1 MRLHALQNNG
11 KNIGGIYSGIWRTL
25 DSDVLF
31 FPAPKEPR
39 RFAVMKSF
47 ADYCFMRRE
56 KMDLPSVHGEI
67 SVEHLFAHLF
77 PLNSAGKF
85 QVRELVSQ
93 QVRLHETLD
102 GGEMVSK
109 IG

>member
-1 MRLHALQNNG
+1 
-11 KNIGGIYSGIWRTL
+11 
-25 DSDVLF
+25 
-31 FPAPKEPR
+31 
-39 RFAVMKSF
+39 
-47 ADYCFMRRE
+47 
-56 KMDLPSVHGEI
+56 MDLPSVHGEI

>member
-1 MRLHALQNNG
+1 MSSRIIG
-11 KNIGGIYSGIWRTL
+11 KTPVGFIQEYARTL

-31 FPAPKEPR
+31 FPSPPEPR

-47 ADYCFMRRE
+47 ADYCFIRRE
-56 KMDLPSVHGEI
+56 KIDLPSVHGEI

-102 GGEMVSK
+102 GRWCQR
-109 IG
+109 